1 MNDMPHQHELEADIA
16 KIYTDEESKG
26 TIAQHQ
32 LPIPMG
38 WKILIQ
44 PNQIKQQT
52 KGGILLPTKAQENE
66 AYLTAH
72 GLVAAVGELAYRDR
86 DSGERWKQRHI
97 PKSGDRVTYGKY
109 AGQKLI
115 INGVRFLL
123 LNDDEIT
130 SILPE
135 GVEVTAYL

>member
-1 MNDMPHQHELEADIA
+1 MAHHHGEVINM
-16 KIYTDEESKG
+16 YTDEESKQ

-52 KGGILLPTKAQENE
+52 KGGILLPTKAKENE

-72 GLVAAVGELAYRDR
+72 GTVAAVGELAYRDR
-86 DSGERWKQRHI
+86 DSGDRWKLSAI
-97 PKSGDRVTYGKY
+97 PKVGDKVTYGKY
-109 AGQKLI
+109 AGQKLVT
-115 INGVRFLL
+115 NGVRFLL

>member
-1 MNDMPHQHELEADIA
+1 MVHHHGEVIKM
-16 KIYTDEESKG
+16 YTDEESKQ

-52 KGGILLPTKAQENE
+52 KGGILLPTKAKENE

-72 GLVAAVGELAYRDR
+72 GIVAAVGELAYRDR
-86 DSGERWKQRHI
+86 NTGDRWKLTKI
-97 PKSGDRVTYGKY
+97 PKVGDQVTYGKY

-115 INGVRFLL
+115 TNGVKFLL

>member
-1 MNDMPHQHELEADIA
+1 MSHQHVEKL
-16 KIYTDEESKG
+16 YTDEESKSVIG
-26 TIAQHQ
+26 TKD

-52 KGGILLPTKAQENE
+52 KGGILLPSQAKDNE

-72 GLVAAVGELAYRDR
+72 GTVASIGELAYRDR
-86 DSGERWKQRHI
+86 NTGERWKQVKI
-97 PKSGDRVTYGKY
+97 PKVGDKVTYGKY
-109 AGQKLI
+109 AGQKLV
-115 INGVRFLL
+115 INNVRFLL

-130 SILPE
+130 SILPQ

>member
-1 MNDMPHQHELEADIA
+1 MSHQHVEKL
-16 KIYTDEESKG
+16 YTDEESKSVV
-26 TIAQHQ
+26 AAKD

-38 WKILIQ
+38 WKILVQ

-52 KGGILLPTKAQENE
+52 KGGRLLPSQAKDNE

-72 GLVAAVGELAYRDR
+72 GTVAGIGELAYRDR
-86 DSGERWKQRHI
+86 NTGQKWKQEII
-97 PKSGDRVTYGKY
+97 PKISDRVTYGKY
-109 AGQKLI
+109 AGQKLV

>member
-1 MNDMPHQHELEADIA
+1 MTHQHEIA
-16 KIYTDEESKG
+16 KIYTDEESKS
-26 TIAQHQ
+26 TVAQHQ

-52 KGGILLPTKAQENE
+52 KGGIILPSKAKENE

-72 GLVAAVGELAYRDR
+72 GQVCAVGELAYRDR
-86 DSGERWKQRHI
+86 NTGERWKLSAT
-97 PKSGDRVTYGKY
+97 PKVGDRITYGKY
-109 AGQKLI
+109 AGQKLV

-130 SILPE
+130 SILPD

>member
-1 MNDMPHQHELEADIA
+1 MSHQHVEKL
-16 KIYTDEESKG
+16 YTDEESKSVV
-26 TIAQHQ
+26 AAKD
-32 LPIPMG
+32 LPIHMG
-38 WKILIQ
+38 WKILVQ

-52 KGGILLPTKAQENE
+52 KGGILLPSQAKDNE

-72 GLVAAVGELAYRDR
+72 GTVAGIGELAYRDR
-86 DSGERWKQRHI
+86 NTGQKWKQEII
-97 PKSGDRVTYGKY
+97 PKISDRVTYGKY
-109 AGQKLI
+109 AGQKLV

>member
-1 MNDMPHQHELEADIA
+1 MTHHHGEVVKM
-16 KIYTDEESKG
+16 YTDEESKQ
-26 TIAQHQ
+26 TIGQHQ

-52 KGGILLPTKAQENE
+52 KGGILLPTQAKDNE

-72 GLVAAVGELAYRDR
+72 GQVAGVGELAYRDR
-86 DSGERWKQRHI
+86 NTGDRWKQSVI
-97 PKSGDRVTYGKY
+97 PKAGDRVTYGKY

-130 SILPE
+130 SILPD

>member
-1 MNDMPHQHELEADIA
+1 MSHQRVEKL
-16 KIYTDEESKG
+16 YTDEESKSVIG
-26 TIAQHQ
+26 TKD

-52 KGGILLPTKAQENE
+52 KGGILLPSQAKDNE

-72 GLVAAVGELAYRDR
+72 GTVAAIGELAYRDR
-86 DSGERWKQRHI
+86 NTGERWKQQTT
-97 PKSGDRVTYGKY
+97 PKAGDRITYGKY

-135 GVEVTAYL
+135 RVEVTAYL

>member
-1 MNDMPHQHELEADIA
+1 MSHQRVEKL
-16 KIYTDEESKG
+16 YTDEESKSVIG
-26 TIAQHQ
+26 MKD

-52 KGGILLPTKAQENE
+52 KGGILLPTQAKDNE

-72 GLVAAVGELAYRDR
+72 GVVARIGELAYRDR
-86 DSGERWKQRHI
+86 STGESWKQLTK

-109 AGQKLI
+109 AGQ
-115 INGVRFLL
+115 
-123 LNDDEIT
+123 
-130 SILPE
+130 
-135 GVEVTAYL
+135 

>member
-1 MNDMPHQHELEADIA
+1 
-16 KIYTDEESKG
+16 
-26 TIAQHQ
+26 
-32 LPIPMG
+32 MG

>member
-1 MNDMPHQHELEADIA
+1 MPHQHEVA
-16 KIYTDEESKG
+16 KLYSDEESKS
-26 TIAQHQ
+26 TIGQHQ

-52 KGGILLPTKAQENE
+52 KSGIILPTQAKDNE

-72 GLVAAVGELAYRDR
+72 GVVAGVGELAYRER
-86 DSGERWKQRHI
+86 GTGDSWKI
-97 PKSGDRVTYGKY
+97 SNKPKAGDRVTYGKY
-109 AGQKLI
+109 AGQKLV

>member
-1 MNDMPHQHELEADIA
+1 MSHQRVEKL
-16 KIYTDEESKG
+16 YTDEESKSVIG
-26 TIAQHQ
+26 MKD

-52 KGGILLPTKAQENE
+52 KGGILLPTQAKDNE

-72 GLVAAVGELAYRDR
+72 GVVARIGELAYRDR
-86 DSGERWKQRHI
+86 STGESWKQLTK

-109 AGQKLI
+109 AGQKLV

>member
-1 MNDMPHQHELEADIA
+1 MAHHHGEVI
-16 KIYTDEESKG
+16 KIYTDEESKQ

-52 KGGILLPTKAQENE
+52 KGGILLPTKAKENE
-66 AYLTAH
+66 ACLTAH
-72 GLVAAVGELAYRDR
+72 GIVAAVGELAYRDR
-86 DSGERWKQRHI
+86 NTSDRWKLTTI
-97 PKSGDRVTYGKY
+97 PKVGDQVTYGKY

-115 INGVRFLL
+115 TNGVKFLL

>member
-1 MNDMPHQHELEADIA
+1 MPHPHEVA
-16 KIYTDEESKG
+16 KLYTDEETKS
-26 TIAQHQ
+26 TIGQHQ

-52 KGGILLPTKAQENE
+52 KGGILLPTKAKENE

-72 GLVAAVGELAYRDR
+72 GEVVGIGELAYRER
-86 DSGERWKQRHI
+86 GTGDSWKISNKPRVGN
-97 PKSGDRVTYGKY
+97 KVTYGKY
-109 AGQKLI
+109 AGQKLVV
-115 INGVRFLL
+115 NGVRFLL

-130 SILPE
+130 SILPD

>member
-1 MNDMPHQHELEADIA
+1 MSHQHDGVT

-26 TIAQHQ
+26 TCATHQ

-52 KGGILLPTKAQENE
+52 KGGIILPSKAQENE

-72 GLVAAVGELAYRDR
+72 GEVVSIGELAYRER
-86 DSGERWKQRHI
+86 GTGDSWRISNKPQV
-97 PKSGDRVTYGKY
+97 GDKVTYGKY
-109 AGQKLI
+109 AGQKLV
-115 INGVRFLL
+115 INGVRLLL

-130 SILPE
+130 SILPK

>member
-1 MNDMPHQHELEADIA
+1 MSHQHVEKL
-16 KIYTDEESKG
+16 YTDEESKSVVA
-26 TIAQHQ
+26 TKD

-52 KGGILLPTKAQENE
+52 KGGILLPSQAKDNE

-72 GLVAAVGELAYRDR
+72 GTVAAIGELAYRDR
-86 DSGERWKQRHI
+86 NTGERWKQHST
-97 PKSGDRVTYGKY
+97 PKVGDRVTYGKY
-109 AGQKLI
+109 AGQKLV
-115 INGVRFLL
+115 INVVLLLL

-135 GVEVTAYL
+135 KVEVTAYL

>member
-1 MNDMPHQHELEADIA
+1 MAHHHGEVA
-16 KIYTDEESKG
+16 KMYTDEESKQ
-26 TIAQHQ
+26 TIGQHQ

-44 PNQIKQQT
+44 PNQIKQKT
-52 KGGILLPTKAQENE
+52 KGGILLTQTETAHE

-72 GLVAAVGELAYRDR
+72 GVVAGVGELAYRDR
-86 DSGERWKQRHI
+86 NTGEKWKLSSI
-97 PKSGDRVTYGKY
+97 PKVNDRVTYGKY
-109 AGQKLI
+109 AGQKLV

-135 GVEVTAYL
+135 GVDVTAYI

>member
-1 MNDMPHQHELEADIA
+1 MSHQHVEKL
-16 KIYTDEESKG
+16 YTDEESKSVIG
-26 TIAQHQ
+26 TKD

-52 KGGILLPTKAQENE
+52 KGGILLPSQAKDNE

-72 GLVAAVGELAYRDR
+72 GTVASIGELAYRDR
-86 DSGERWKQRHI
+86 NTGERWKQVKI
-97 PKSGDRVTYGKY
+97 PKVGDKVTYGKY
-109 AGQKLI
+109 AGQKLV
-115 INGVRFLL
+115 INNVRFLL

-130 SILPE
+130 YILPQ

>member
-1 MNDMPHQHELEADIA
+1 MSHQHVEKL
-16 KIYTDEESKG
+16 YTDEESKSVIG
-26 TIAQHQ
+26 TKD

-52 KGGILLPTKAQENE
+52 KGGILLPSQAKDNE

-72 GLVAAVGELAYRDR
+72 GTVAAIGELAYRDR
-86 DSGERWKQRHI
+86 NTGERWKQQTT
-97 PKSGDRVTYGKY
+97 PKAGDRVTYGKY
-109 AGQKLI
+109 AGQKLV

-135 GVEVTAYL
+135 RVEVTAYL

>member
-1 MNDMPHQHELEADIA
+1 MSHSHGTEKN
-16 KIYTDEESKG
+16 YNDEELNGNVKSSE
-26 TIAQHQ
+26 

-44 PNQIKQQT
+44 PNQSKSKT
-52 KGGILLPTKAQENE
+52 KGGIILPSKAKESE

-72 GLVAAVGELAYRDR
+72 GEVLAIGELAYRDR
-86 DSGERWKQRHI
+86 NTGERWKLHAT
-97 PKSGDRVTYGKY
+97 PKVGDKVTYGKY

-115 INGVRFLL
+115 INNVRMLL

-130 SILPE
+130 SVLSDSA
-135 GVEVTAYL
+135 EVTAYL

>member
-1 MNDMPHQHELEADIA
+1 MPHQHEVA
-16 KIYTDEESKG
+16 KIYTDEESKS
-26 TIAQHQ
+26 TIGQHQ
-32 LPIPMG
+32 LPVPMG

-52 KGGILLPTKAQENE
+52 KGGILLPTQAKDNE

-72 GLVAAVGELAYRDR
+72 GQVAGVGELAYRDR
-86 DSGERWKQRHI
+86 NTGDRWKQSVI
-97 PKSGDRVTYGKY
+97 PKAGDRVTYGKY
-109 AGQKLI
+109 AGQKLVI
-115 INGVRFLL
+115 SGVRFLL

>member
-1 MNDMPHQHELEADIA
+1 MSHQHVEKL
-16 KIYTDEESKG
+16 YTDEESKSVIG
-26 TIAQHQ
+26 TKD

-52 KGGILLPTKAQENE
+52 KGGILLPSQAKDNE

-72 GLVAAVGELAYRDR
+72 GTVASIGELAYRDR
-86 DSGERWKQRHI
+86 NTGERWQQVKI
-97 PKSGDRVTYGKY
+97 PKVGDKVTYGKY
-109 AGQKLI
+109 AGQKLV
-115 INGVRFLL
+115 INNVRFLL

-130 SILPE
+130 SILPQ